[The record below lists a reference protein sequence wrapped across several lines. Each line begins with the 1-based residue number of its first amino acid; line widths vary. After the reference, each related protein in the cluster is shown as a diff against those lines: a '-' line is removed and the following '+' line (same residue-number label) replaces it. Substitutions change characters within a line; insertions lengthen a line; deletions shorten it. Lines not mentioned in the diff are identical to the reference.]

1 MDILLEL
8 LNLKYNIELLMN
20 VLFFLHETLEDELN
34 AYY

>member
-20 VLFFLHETLEDELN
+20 VLFVIHETLEDELN
-34 AYY
+34 A

>member
-20 VLFFLHETLEDELN
+20 VLFVIDELN
-34 AYY
+34 VHY